1 MPGSFLQQRVLPAMK
16 TIRRGL
22 NEEAANSR
30 PVRRSPFKWIL
41 WAGAACA
48 LAVLTLSVWVLLE
61 MRPVKGTAR
70 YTLTIP
76 HGLGLSGIASRL
88 DDAHLIRNRYAFVFY
103 VRLAG
108 ADRHLRAGNYRLQ
121 AGKSGFW
128 MLDRLVHG
136 QEIATLVTFPEGV
149 TGRDMA
155 RILDERG
162 VISSRAFEGAI
173 TNPAFAANYND
184 LTRAGSPEG
193 FLFPDTYE
201 IAGNATAEE
210 IALMQIKR
218 FRQVYTPGFVARQ
231 RALHMTTA
239 EVITLAS
246 IIEREAKIPS
256 ERPLISAVF
265 HNRLRLHRP
274 LESCATVQYALGVH
288 KSRLTYDDLK
298 VNSPYNT
305 YHHIGLPPGPIGNPG
320 LDSIRAAL
328 YPASVSYLYFV
339 ARDDGSHQFSETYR
353 QHLEAQRRMRQAQNR

>member
-1 MPGSFLQQRVLPAMK
+1 MPGSFLQHRVFPVMK
-16 TIRRGL
+16 AIKRGL
-22 NEEAANSR
+22 NEEAAISR
-30 PVRRSPFKWIL
+30 PSRRNLFRWIL
-41 WAGAACA
+41 WVGAACA
-48 LAVLTLSVWVLLE
+48 MAVLSVSVWILLE
-61 MRPVKGTAR
+61 MRPVKGNAR

-76 HGLGLSGIASRL
+76 QGLGLSGISARL
-88 DDAHLIRNRYAFVFY
+88 DNAHLIRNRYAFMLY

-108 ADRHLRAGNYRLQ
+108 ADRHLRAGSYRLQ

-128 MLDRLVHG
+128 MLEKLVHG
-136 QEIATLVTFPEGV
+136 QEFATLVTFPEGV
-149 TGRDMA
+149 SGRDIA

-162 VISSRAFEGAI
+162 VTGSKTFLDAI
-173 TNPAFAANYND
+173 TNPAFAANYQD

-239 EVITLAS
+239 EIITLAS
-246 IIEREAKIPS
+246 IIEKEAKIPA

-265 HNRLRLHRP
+265 YNRLRLHRP

-288 KSRLTYDDLK
+288 KPRLTYDDLK
-298 VNSPYNT
+298 VDSPYNT

-353 QHLEAQRRMRQAQNR
+353 QHLAAQRTLKRVRQQ